1 MKSSNKKSLSPFV
14 VLPSALALALMS
26 HQAVANESTSD
37 AGYYG
42 SLGFLSANVKAE
54 GMENSLR
61 PGIGSF
67 VEGDDKDKANTYSL
81 ALGYDFGNNWRL
93 EGEYTA
99 TQEVHFTS
107 DSSTFAGSLNN
118 HYADAQRVMFNVYR
132 DMEIGAGFSAYAT
145 GGLGVAKI
153 ESSGWQGVPSRQ
165 YHNNTDTNLIYAVGV
180 GVGYE
185 PIKNVN
191 FSLGYRYVDLG
202 KVESGMNA
210 FVNSRGLQDEQLRAH
225 LYSSEYSLTARYSF

>member
-1 MKSSNKKSLSPFV
+1 MTVSAALST
-14 VLPSALALALMS
+14 
-26 HQAVANESTSD
+26 QAVAAES
-37 AGYYG
+37 AVEEGYYA
-42 SLGFLSANVKAE
+42 SLGYQSANVKAE

-67 VEGDDKDKANTYSL
+67 VKGDDQDKANAVSI

-93 EGEYTA
+93 EGEYTSA
-99 TQEVHFTS
+99 QEVHFTS
-107 DSSTFAGSLNN
+107 GSSIFSGSLNN
-118 HYADAQRVMFNVYR
+118 HYAESERVMFNVYR
-132 DMEIGAGFSAYAT
+132 DLKLKGGFSVYAT

-153 ESSGWQGVPSRQ
+153 ESSGWQGNSSRQ
-165 YHNNTDTNLIYAVGV
+165 YHSNTDTNLIYALGV

-185 PIKNVN
+185 PVENVN

-210 FVNSRGLQDEQLRAH
+210 FGNSRNLQDEQMRAH
-225 LYSSEYSLTARYSF
+225 LYSSEYSLSVRYTF